1 MDKNMTES
9 TQGIANLPQGI
20 ANLPQG
26 IANLPQ
32 GMSESNIIAEIKR
45 DHEEMKTYYTNFKNA
60 TTVEES
66 NKWFNQFVLET
77 SRHSVGEELVLYP
90 LMEKLS
96 QKGKDL
102 ADAGRKDHHEAKELL
117 YAASKEKDPVA
128 FDAKMEEI
136 MKDLLQHM
144 EKEEKEDLVYVQDS
158 VPEKDL
164 VHAGKMYSLKKKIV
178 PTRPHPAIPEKPV
191 ALEAALGLLVAPL
204 DKFKDLFSSF
214 PDKSEV

>member
-1 MDKNMTES
+1 MRMALSFRQVFLTFCTTKKRKDAIMSKTFSVFMDKNMTES

-102 ADAGRKDHHEAKELL
+102 ADA
-117 YAASKEKDPVA
+117 
-128 FDAKMEEI
+128 
-136 MKDLLQHM
+136 
-144 EKEEKEDLVYVQDS
+144 
-158 VPEKDL
+158 
-164 VHAGKMYSLKKKIV
+164 
-178 PTRPHPAIPEKPV
+178 
-191 ALEAALGLLVAPL
+191 
-204 DKFKDLFSSF
+204 
-214 PDKSEV
+214 